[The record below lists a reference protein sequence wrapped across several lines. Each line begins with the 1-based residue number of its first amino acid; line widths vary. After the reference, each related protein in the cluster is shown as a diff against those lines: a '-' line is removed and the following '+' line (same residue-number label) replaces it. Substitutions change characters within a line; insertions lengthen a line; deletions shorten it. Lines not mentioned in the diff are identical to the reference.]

1 MGDEVYRGG
10 AFDPYNSAE
19 TSAKWR
25 ILLAQREAARRR
37 LLAELLRVFKENAG
51 TLVDAF
57 RSAYA
62 RALRGLK

>member
-10 AFDPYNSAE
+10 AFDPYNSAT

-25 ILLAQREAARRR
+25 VAIIQRDEARKR
-37 LLAELLRVFKENAG
+37 LLAALLQVFKENAA

-57 RSAYA
+57 RTAYA
-62 RALRGLK
+62 RALRGMK